1 MNNAKKWRKTIEWER
16 LNFTSRKLETPR
28 EQFMKRWAHSKGE
41 NSKDLTEVEDIKTGG
56 KKIQKNYTR
65 KIFMTQITTM
75 VRSLT

>member
-1 MNNAKKWRKTIEWER
+1 
-16 LNFTSRKLETPR
+16 
-28 EQFMKRWAHSKGE
+28 MKRWAHRKGE
-41 NSKDLTEVEDIKTGG
+41 NSKDLTEVEDLKTGG

>member
-1 MNNAKKWRKTIEWER
+1 M
-16 LNFTSRKLETPR
+16 
-28 EQFMKRWAHSKGE
+28 QRWAHSKGE